1 MTIKHNSAVSFHYTL
16 TDDEGQQLDS
26 SAGKEP
32 LADLHGSRN
41 SVQGL
46 ENARKGKNVGDS
58 RVVAVP
64 AAEGY
69 GEVQPDLIQEVPRES
84 FQGVDDIEVG
94 MQFEAQTGQGGAV
107 PVTVTLV
114 TDETVTVDGNH
125 PLAGKDLNFDV
136 TIADVREA
144 TAEELEHGHI
154 HGPGGHN
161 H

>member
-1 MTIKHNSAVSFHYTL
+1 M
-16 TDDEGQQLDS
+16 
-26 SAGKEP
+26 
-32 LADLHGSRN
+32 
-41 SVQGL
+41 
-46 ENARKGKNVGDS
+46 
-58 RVVAVP
+58 
-64 AAEGY
+64 
-69 GEVQPDLIQEVPRES
+69 
-84 FQGVDDIEVG
+84 G